1 MPRRKSVDMSTV
13 AIDIV
18 DEVVDPSDPVYD
30 IFKGDKVEPI
40 VPNEIIIEDDSDQL
54 DLDSFNNFDESK
66 LVSWTSEDGTKGCT
80 GIIKE

>member
-13 AIDIV
+13 DINVV

-30 IFKGDKVEPI
+30 IFKGDKVETVEP
-40 VPNEIIIEDDSDQL
+40 IIIEDESDQL

-80 GIIKE
+80 GKIEE

>member
-13 AIDIV
+13 TIDIV

-30 IFKGDKVEPI
+30 IFKGDKIEPI

-66 LVSWTSEDGTKGCT
+66 LVSWTSEDGTKSCT
-80 GIIKE
+80 GKIEE

>member
-13 AIDIV
+13 TINAV
-18 DEVVDPSDPVYD
+18 NEVVDPSDPVYD
-30 IFKGDKVEPI
+30 IFKGDKLETVEDP
-40 VPNEIIIEDDSDQL
+40 IIIEDESDQL

-80 GIIKE
+80 GMLGE

>member
-13 AIDIV
+13 NIRVV
-18 DEVVDPSDPVYD
+18 DEVVDPSDSVYD
-30 IFKGDKVEPI
+30 IFKGDKIETVEP
-40 VPNEIIIEDDSDQL
+40 IIIEDESDQL

-80 GIIKE
+80 GKIEE

>member
-13 AIDIV
+13 DISVV

-30 IFKGDKVEPI
+30 IFKGNKLETVEDP
-40 VPNEIIIEDDSDQL
+40 IIIEDESDQL

-80 GIIKE
+80 GMLGE

>member
-13 AIDIV
+13 NINVV
-18 DEVVDPSDPVYD
+18 DEVVNPSDPVYD
-30 IFKGDKVEPI
+30 IFKGNKLETVEDP
-40 VPNEIIIEDDSDQL
+40 IIIEDESDQL

-80 GIIKE
+80 GKIKE

>member
-13 AIDIV
+13 DISVV

-30 IFKGDKVEPI
+30 IFKGDKIETVEP
-40 VPNEIIIEDDSDQL
+40 IIIEDESDQL

-66 LVSWTSEDGTKGCT
+66 LVRWTSEDGTKGCT
-80 GIIKE
+80 GKIEE

>member
-13 AIDIV
+13 TIDMV
-18 DEVVDPSDPVYD
+18 DEVVNPSDPVYD

-40 VPNEIIIEDDSDQL
+40 VPNEIIIEDDPDQL

-66 LVSWTSEDGTKGCT
+66 LVSWTSNDRTRGCT
-80 GIIKE
+80 GMIKE

>member
-1 MPRRKSVDMSTV
+1 MPRHKSVDMSTV
-13 AIDIV
+13 TIDIV

-30 IFKGDKVEPI
+30 IFKGDKVEP

-66 LVSWTSEDGTKGCT
+66 LVSWTSDDGTKGCT
-80 GIIKE
+80 GIKE

>member
-13 AIDIV
+13 DISVV

-30 IFKGDKVEPI
+30 IFKGDKIETVEP
-40 VPNEIIIEDDSDQL
+40 IIIEDESDQL

-80 GIIKE
+80 GKIEE